1 MKKQA
6 YKLLIILTLLAVCN
20 SCQTLMN
27 VFYGSNKKITYTSKR
42 VYLEQNF
49 QNKPIDTAKICFLQK
64 EVFRQLLNE
73 MVSKD
78 LSMYYGVSGKYFY
91 SSDQQNI
98 KSCSGQFET
107 LYAKVGTNDA
117 ELNKTDAG
125 ANSILQSLNL
135 NPEKKTALFIFSY
148 KFGRLS
154 NSKIFDVIK
163 SLEEDNQFDYRLIS
177 IDNSDIK

>member
-1 MKKQA
+1 MKNQFCN
-6 YKLLIILTLLAVCN
+6 LLVVLTLLAVCN
-20 SCQTLMN
+20 SCQTLTN
-27 VFYGSNKKITYTSKR
+27 VFYGSNKNITYTSR
-42 VYLEQNF
+42 RDYLEQNF
-49 QNKPIDTAKICFLQK
+49 QNKPIDTTKVCFLQK
-64 EVFRQLLNE
+64 AVFNQLLIE

-107 LYAKVGTNDA
+107 LYAKAGKNDA
-117 ELNKTDAG
+117 ELNKTDVST
-125 ANSILQSLNL
+125 NSILQSLNL

-177 IDNSDIK
+177 IDNSEIK